1 MIAVL
6 ITGCSSGFGLATAKY
21 FLERE
26 WRVIETMRTPD
37 KGIPPHSTHLQIVDL
52 EVSDAS
58 AIAAAIATAGPISVV
73 RDVFALS
80 ESVQS
85 ARDLQPPPRES

>member
-1 MIAVL
+1 MNTVL

-21 FLERE
+21 FLERD
-26 WRVIETMRTPD
+26 WRVIATMRKPD
-37 KGIPPHSTHLQIVDL
+37 EDIAPHSTHLQIVDL

-58 AIAAAIATAGPISVV
+58 AIAAAISTAGPISVV
-73 RDVFALS
+73 RHLFALS

-85 ARDLQPPPRES
+85 ARDLQPPPRER